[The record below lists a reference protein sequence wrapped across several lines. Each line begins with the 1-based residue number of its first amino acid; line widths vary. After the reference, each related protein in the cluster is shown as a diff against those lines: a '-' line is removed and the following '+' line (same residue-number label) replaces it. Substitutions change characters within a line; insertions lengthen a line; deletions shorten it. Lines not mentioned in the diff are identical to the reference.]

1 MATLIICPVCD
12 TRYETAA
19 VFPPEGRKVRCS
31 KCTHVWQAMPVTRSV
46 EPAVVAAPAVAAVA
60 AKPPA
65 PPKQAAT
72 VNTAMRGF
80 AGIPQQA
87 APEPSLSDRLSRAEP
102 DAQFGGGEDLA
113 AVAAHFNDETVA
125 EAPPVKEKSSGIF
138 ARLAKRSP
146 AQAALPAVARTPAS
160 ADAAM
165 AGMGDATMDAG
176 MGDAG
181 MDDGALAAAAL
192 DPALVEAAMAGLDG
206 EALPSERPARKKP
219 PVVAIG
225 WAMLALLVAIVVGLL
240 VLAPSTVMSILPGA
254 SRLYG
259 LFGMPVG
266 SQGLAFQGVRYGWT
280 NDGGQSVLEV
290 QGDVVNTTGAAIDV
304 PTVVIALRDES
315 GAEISEWTT
324 EVGEPELAAGEH
336 APFLR
341 QIPSPP
347 SNVRSVK
354 VRFAKA
360 D

>member
-31 KCTHVWQAMPVTRSV
+31 KCTHVWQAMPVTTSL
-46 EPAVVAAPAVAAVA
+46 EPTVA
-60 AKPPA
+60 AKPPKAPPPA

-87 APEPSLSDRLSRAEP
+87 APEPSLSDRLSQAEP
-102 DAQFGGGEDLA
+102 DAEFGGGEDLA
-113 AVAAHFNDETVA
+113 AVVAHFNDETVA
-125 EAPPVKEKSSGIF
+125 ETPPAKEKAGGIF

-146 AQAALPAVARTPAS
+146 TPAAPAVPAP
-160 ADAAM
+160 ADAM
-165 AGMGDATMDAG
+165 ADAG
-176 MGDAG
+176 MGGATLAAG
-181 MDDGALAAAAL
+181 MDDSALADAAL

-206 EALPSERPARKKP
+206 DALPSERPARKGP

-225 WAMLALLVAIVVGLL
+225 WAVLALLVAIVVGLL
-240 VLAPSTVMSILPGA
+240 VMAPSTVMSILPGA

-259 LFGMPVG
+259 LVGMPVG
-266 SQGLAFQGVRYGWT
+266 SEGLAFQGVRYGWT
-280 NDGGQSVLEV
+280 NEGGQPVLEV
-290 QGDVVNTTGAAIDV
+290 QGDVVNMTGAAMDV

>member
-1 MATLIICPVCD
+1 
-12 TRYETAA
+12 
-19 VFPPEGRKVRCS
+19 
-31 KCTHVWQAMPVTRSV
+31 MPVTRSV

-146 AQAALPAVARTPAS
+146 AQAAPPAVARTPAS

-165 AGMGDATMDAG
+165 AGLGDATMDAG
-176 MGDAG
+176 M
-181 MDDGALAAAAL
+181 DDSSLADAAL

-206 EALPSERPARKKP
+206 EALPSERPARKK
-219 PVVAIG
+219 
-225 WAMLALLVAIVVGLL
+225 
-240 VLAPSTVMSILPGA
+240 STRQASMCSIPF
-254 SRLYG
+254 RW
-259 LFGMPVG
+259 
-266 SQGLAFQGVRYGWT
+266 R
-280 NDGGQSVLEV
+280 
-290 QGDVVNTTGAAIDV
+290 
-304 PTVVIALRDES
+304 ALRS
-315 GAEISEWTT
+315 NW
-324 EVGEPELAAGEH
+324 
-336 APFLR
+336 APMKSLP
-341 QIPSPP
+341 QPSATA
-347 SNVRSVK
+347 SVAWRSSIYCE
-354 VRFAKA
+354 R
-360 D
+360 

>member
-46 EPAVVAAPAVAAVA
+46 EPAVVPAPAVAAVA

-146 AQAALPAVARTPAS
+146 AQAAPPAVARTPAS

-165 AGMGDATMDAG
+165 AGLGDATMDAG
-176 MGDAG
+176 M
-181 MDDGALAAAAL
+181 DDSSLADAAL

-240 VLAPSTVMSILPGA
+240 VMAPSTVMSILPGA

-280 NDGGQSVLEV
+280 SDGGQSVLEV
-290 QGDVVNTTGAAIDV
+290 QGDVVNTTGAAMDV

>member
-1 MATLIICPVCD
+1 
-12 TRYETAA
+12 
-19 VFPPEGRKVRCS
+19 
-31 KCTHVWQAMPVTRSV
+31 MPVTRSV

-146 AQAALPAVARTPAS
+146 AQAAPPAVARTPAS

-165 AGMGDATMDAG
+165 AGLGDATMDAG
-176 MGDAG
+176 M
-181 MDDGALAAAAL
+181 DDSSLADAAL

-240 VLAPSTVMSILPGA
+240 VMAPSTVMSILPGA

-280 NDGGQSVLEV
+280 SDGGQSVLEV
-290 QGDVVNTTGAAIDV
+290 QGDVVNTTGAAMDV